1 MSSAEDRGGEEINL
15 SIDSILSLMG
25 AARGTVPTA
34 ERREEFKRLI
44 CHREKYKL
52 KERGKLNNQRT
63 R

>member
-1 MSSAEDRGGEEINL
+1 
-15 SIDSILSLMG
+15 MG